1 MRLYSIKTTLAR
13 TVLAAYII
21 LLTYLSLRPV
31 SGDGRGAAVAWALHV
46 IAYLGLGV
54 LVAFSFP
61 GRFEQRRVRSIV
73 EVVLFGLTIELVQL
87 VMPTRTFSV
96 IDIAMNGI
104 GAALSWFAPA
114 VRKRLLPEEEN
125 EGGPGAGED
134 EEITAGDLEGRTP
147 RPDDMRMIGDRQQD
161 QQT

>member
-13 TVLAAYII
+13 TALTGYLLI
-21 LLTYLSLRPV
+21 LTYLSLRPV
-31 SGDGRGAAVAWALHV
+31 SGDGRGAAVAWILHI

-54 LVAFSFP
+54 LVAISFP
-61 GRFEQRRVRSIV
+61 QRFEQRRIRSIV
-73 EVVLFGLTIELVQL
+73 EVALFGLAIEVIQL
-87 VMPTRTFSV
+87 VMPTRTFSI

-104 GAALSWFAPA
+104 GAGISWFTP
-114 VRKRLLPEEEN
+114 VIRSRLVSEDD

-147 RPDDMRMIGDRQQD
+147 RPDDMRMIGDRPQD
-161 QQT
+161 QQS

>member
-1 MRLYSIKTTLAR
+1 MQLYSIKTTFAR
-13 TVLAAYII
+13 TALTGYII

-31 SGDGRGAAVAWALHV
+31 SGDGRGAVIAWLLH
-46 IAYLGLGV
+46 IFAYLGLGV
-54 LVAFSFP
+54 LVAVSFP
-61 GRFEQRRVRSIV
+61 GRFEDRRIRSIV
-73 EVVLFGLTIELVQL
+73 EVALFGLCIEIIQL

-104 GAALSWFAPA
+104 GASLSWFTPA
-114 VRKRLLPEEEN
+114 IRSRIVSEDD
-125 EGGPGAGED
+125 EGGPGSGED